1 MVTAELLVTS
11 DGSSSGKRGGG
22 GEGFLRWTSTRSQG
36 VVILV
41 VTSCLSHVV
50 KLHYSRQTFS

>member
-11 DGSSSGKRGGG
+11 DGSSSGKRGGGG

-41 VTSCLSHVV
+41 VTSC
-50 KLHYSRQTFS
+50 

>member
-41 VTSCLSHVV
+41 VTSC
-50 KLHYSRQTFS
+50 